1 MVVQH
6 NLQAMNSN
14 RMLGLTQSTL
24 SKSTEKLSSG
34 YRVNRAA
41 DDAAGLAISE
51 KMRRQIRGLTQ
62 ASRNAQDGISMVQ
75 TAEGALNEVHDMLQ
89 RMNELAI
96 QAKNGTNV
104 ASTDKTYINLEVSQ
118 LIQEIDDV
126 ANNTKF
132 NGLSLLNKDS
142 NVITL
147 QVGSEASHE
156 MKLTLSKLTA
166 EGLGVNDVKVDTSS
180 DANDAIDTVKTAIDK
195 LNKQRAKL
203 GAYQNRLEHKIAN
216 LDNVVENTT
225 AAESQIRDTD
235 MASEMV
241 KYSNSNILQQ
251 AGQSMLSQSNQSNQ
265 GVLSLLG

>member
-6 NLQAMNSN
+6 NLLAQNSN
-14 RMLGLTQSTL
+14 RMLGLTTNSL

-62 ASRNAQDGISMVQ
+62 ASRNAQDGISCVQ

-89 RMNELAI
+89 RMNELAV
-96 QAKNGTNV
+96 QAANGTNV
-104 ASTDKTYINLEVSQ
+104 ASTDKHYIQLEVSE
-118 LIQEIDDV
+118 LYKEIDQV

-132 NGLSLLNKDS
+132 NGQDLLTS
-142 NVITL
+142 VSITL
-147 QVGSEASHE
+147 QVGGENTDND
-156 MKLTLSKLTA
+156 KLTIHITKLTA
-166 EGLGVNDVKVDTSS
+166 SALVPGINVSTAAS
-180 DANDAIDTVKTAIDK
+180 TAISLVK
-195 LNKQRAKL
+195 AAINTLNEQRAKL

-235 MASEMV
+235 MAAEMV
-241 KYSNSNILQQ
+241 RYSNSNILQQ
-251 AGQSMLSQSNQSNQ
+251 AGQSMLSQANQANQ